1 MLWGSHVSSLKS
13 EVRSLK
19 SVIRN
24 PQSVIRNSEKS
35 MKGPATE
42 LIHAGEVDRGVA
54 VPLTTPI
61 YETTTFVFDSAAA
74 VLAYNEGRSAK
85 YLYSRYTN
93 PTVVSTEQKLA
104 ALDRAESAL
113 LFSSGQGAT
122 TTILMTLAR
131 AGDEIV
137 CSAAIYGGTLHLLQ
151 DVLARFG
158 ITPRFVSLAELAQP
172 DRLFSDRTRLVWFES
187 PINPT
192 LRCVD
197 VRGIAEACRARGV
210 VSVVDN
216 TFASPINQQPLALG
230 VDLAMQSVTKYL
242 NGHSDVTGGVVT
254 GPKPLVAPIEKVRRM
269 VGTVMDPHPA
279 YALGRGLKTLPLR
292 VARHNASAQAVAEFL
307 ARDRRVSQVF
317 YPGLPSHP
325 DHEIAKRQMIGFG
338 GMVTFDLDGNYERA
352 ERVYDRLTIVKRA
365 ASLGGVESLV
375 SMPVLTSQWGHTD
388 EQLREAGVTKGM
400 LRLSVGLEDVS
411 DLIADL
417 DQALGDGRV

>member
-1 MLWGSHVSSLKS
+1 
-13 EVRSLK
+13 
-19 SVIRN
+19 
-24 PQSVIRNSEKS
+24 

-42 LIHAGEVDRGVA
+42 LIHAGEIDRGVA

-61 YETTTFVFDSAAA
+61 YETTTFVFDSAEE
-74 VLAYNEGRSAK
+74 VLAYNEGRSSK

-93 PTVVSTEQKLA
+93 PTVISAERKLA

-122 TTILMTLAR
+122 TTLLMTHVK
-131 AGDEIV
+131 AGDEVV

-158 ITPRFVSLAELAQP
+158 VMPRFVSLDDLAAP
-172 DRLFSDRTRLVWFES
+172 DRLFSDRTRIVWFES

-197 VRGIAEACRARGV
+197 VAKIAGACRARGV
-210 VSVVDN
+210 LSVIDN

-242 NGHSDVTGGVVT
+242 NGHSDVTGGVVA
-254 GPKPLVAPIEKVRRM
+254 GSAALVAPIEKVRRM

-292 VARHNASAQAVAEFL
+292 VARHNANAQAVAEFL
-307 ARDRRVSQVF
+307 SQDRRVSRVY

-325 DHEIAKRQMIGFG
+325 DHAIAKAQMSGFG
-338 GMVTFDLDGNYERA
+338 GMVCFDLGGDYARA
-352 ERVYDRLTIVKRA
+352 AAVYDRLTIVKRA
-365 ASLGGVESLV
+365 ASLGGVESLI

-388 EQLREAGVTKGM
+388 EQLRDAGVTRGM
-400 LRLSVGLEDVS
+400 LRLSVGLEDAV
-411 DLIADL
+411 DLIEDL
-417 DQALGDGRV
+417 DQALSAP